1 MAALR
6 IDDGWMDGWMYCVQT
21 DGWTNVWMNGYL
33 DGQTDRHGWM
43 DGGTDR
49 RRDSVDRWTNMRWTN
64 RSIVGKNR
72 EMNGSVQGC
81 IDNQIETD
89 IQT

>member
-1 MAALR
+1 
-6 IDDGWMDGWMYCVQT
+6 
-21 DGWTNVWMNGYL
+21 MNGYL

-49 RRDSVDRWTNMRWTN
+49 RRDSVDRWTNIRWTN

-81 IDNQIETD
+81 IDN
-89 IQT
+89 